1 MLLYR
6 EEGLVAYDVLH
17 LARILGRSLGADAEH
32 LEISGQQR
40 VALVDLFG
48 NLTSRIGQI
57 QEIVLCPE
65 ESALFQQGDRTAD
78 AGLADTKLFGNVD
91 RACGSFFC
99 SRSNTASR

>member
-1 MLLYR
+1 MIQQ
-6 EEGLVAYDVLH
+6 EGF
-17 LARILGRSLGADAEH
+17 SLGGLFVHAGVKEPVFEKA
-32 LEISGQQR
+32 
-40 VALVDLFG
+40 VPLVDLFG

-91 RACGSFFC
+91 RVCGSFFC

>member
-1 MLLYR
+1 MLQQA
-6 EEGLVAYDVLH
+6 GF
-17 LARILGRSLGADAEH
+17 SLGGLFVHAGVKEPVFEKA
-32 LEISGQQR
+32 
-40 VALVDLFG
+40 VPLVDLFG
-48 NLTSRIGQI
+48 IGQI

>member
-1 MLLYR
+1 MLQQA
-6 EEGLVAYDVLH
+6 GF
-17 LARILGRSLGADAEH
+17 SLGSLFIHAGVKKPVFEKT
-32 LEISGQQR
+32 
-40 VALVDLFG
+40 VPLVDLFG

-65 ESALFQQGDRTAD
+65 KSAFFQQGDRTAD